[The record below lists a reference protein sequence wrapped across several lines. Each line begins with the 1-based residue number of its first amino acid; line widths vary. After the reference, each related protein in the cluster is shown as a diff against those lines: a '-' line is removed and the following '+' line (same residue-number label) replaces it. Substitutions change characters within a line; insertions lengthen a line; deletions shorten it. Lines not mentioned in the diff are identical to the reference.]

1 MIKGSGSGG
10 GGGGDSKAQK
20 TEHNCKAKQLNCV
33 NLKNKDSHKITE
45 NEIASGSVELAIN
58 GGNSVNKKDTQ
69 RKIKTSCEQVFNN
82 ANVKSTN
89 INKNKNNGSSE
100 SIFKNNARKKESLR
114 NCNNVA
120 IKWHS
125 AMQSTVILLSW
136 LFVFMVSILLIYFTN
151 ANSNFFVENNNA
163 IVKGEPV
170 STFVGNLNAHKGT
183 EDDPHLISNY
193 ADLCELAN
201 IINGTRGNSKPSGS
215 NVSYNQAY
223 YKLQENIE
231 TSLTDWVP
239 IGKDSSNLFQG
250 VFDGNDK
257 SIIFKNKV
265 TISSDVIKSIGIFGI
280 VGWGSSTNQVQI
292 KNLNV
297 NWEQGLE
304 VSSTTDTSSA
314 WFYVGGIVGQLYEY
328 CIMENCSSNGK
339 VSCNLSASSIY
350 VGGMVGYSS
359 NSIIKNC
366 LNYASVTSS
375 QVAGGVVGMLA
386 NKSQCTNCSNFG
398 EVIGGVQVGGVIGNK
413 NAAQDITYCNNK
425 GNVKLIYDSSIPS
438 SRVYAGGV
446 IGTTISGNVNSCG
459 NEGEITAE
467 IDAGSSSIS
476 IYVGGI
482 AGSGD
487 GFNNCY
493 NKGEVGI
500 NTSSGMAYVSG
511 IVGSAVST
519 TISNCY
525 NLGFINANSTGTE
538 GRIYLAGIVGDSN
551 SASKVNNCYN
561 KGNLSV
567 ISNYALFVGGI
578 AGETM
583 LEITKSY
590 NNGQITIVS
599 TSQNICLGGIVGESR
614 DVTKIISCYNTGLI
628 FSNGGGKYI
637 YVGGIVGSDNNSAQ
651 IENCYNIG
659 EVKAASESDFTNMYV
674 GGIVGRTYVGT
685 ISNSYNKGKVTASGS
700 YYVYVGG
707 IAGEASITSN
717 CYNTGAVNANADIGP
732 IRLGGII
739 GSAEDTISNCYNTGA
754 VSGTVSENNSF
765 VQNFAGIVGVQS
777 EGSIINCFSLAL
789 TINGVQTPSPTIM
802 KGDVT
807 KYGNA
812 ICGSDDADIKNCY
825 HNYSSL
831 SNSDGTYV
839 EKLSDYLVCS
849 SINQSDILK
858 KYQQGFGK
866 LNGDGSYEFEWYS
879 DETGTEDYAWD
890 FNTVWAIDMN
900 ENDGLPYFA
909 PQVINVVINSAVDDK
924 FLIVIQCGD
933 NLCGFTYS
941 GEFSFEI
948 DATECKISIIGYSGV
963 NSLSWNGTVQ
973 TVSDGVFTISIGDSK
988 NNNIEITLGGEV

>member
-1 MIKGSGSGG
+1 MIKLIRSEKYYVTRDEICWGG
-10 GGGGDSKAQK
+10 GGHSKAQ
-20 TEHNCKAKQLNCV
+20 EIGQNCKEQQYNYV
-33 NLKNKDSHKITE
+33 NLKIKDSHKITE
-45 NEIASGSVELAIN
+45 NEIASVSVELAIN

-82 ANVKSTN
+82 ANVKSTD
-89 INKNKNNGSSE
+89 IIKNRNHGAKENV
-100 SIFKNNARKKESLR
+100 IKNNARNKESLR
-114 NCNNVA
+114 NFNNVA
-120 IKWHS
+120 TKKHGT
-125 AMQSTVILLSW
+125 MQSTVILLSW

-239 IGKDSSNLFQG
+239 IGKNTSNLFQG

-257 SIIFKNKV
+257 SIVFKNLV
-265 TISSDVIKSIGIFGI
+265 EISIDTGTRNFGLF
-280 VGWGSSTNQVQI
+280 GFAGRGSSTNPVQI
-292 KNLNV
+292 KNLSV
-297 NWEQGLE
+297 NWEKGLV

-314 WFYVGGIVGQLYEY
+314 WLNVGGIVGDLYDY
-328 CIMENCSSNGK
+328 CIIENCSSNGK

-446 IGTTISGNVNSCG
+446 IGTTTSGNVNSCG

-482 AGSGD
+482 AADASMLKNC
-487 GFNNCY
+487 NNIG
-493 NKGEVGI
+493 NV
-500 NTSSGMAYVSG
+500 NASVQSSS
-511 IVGSAVST
+511 SST
-519 TISNCY
+519 
-525 NLGFINANSTGTE
+525 
-538 GRIYLAGIVGDSN
+538 
-551 SASKVNNCYN
+551 
-561 KGNLSV
+561 
-567 ISNYALFVGGI
+567 
-578 AGETM
+578 
-583 LEITKSY
+583 
-590 NNGQITIVS
+590 
-599 TSQNICLGGIVGESR
+599 
-614 DVTKIISCYNTGLI
+614 
-628 FSNGGGKYI
+628 YI
-637 YVGGIVGSDNNSAQ
+637 YA
-651 IENCYNIG
+651 
-659 EVKAASESDFTNMYV
+659 
-674 GGIVGRTYVGT
+674 
-685 ISNSYNKGKVTASGS
+685 
-700 YYVYVGG
+700 GG

-765 VQNFAGIVGVQS
+765 VQNFAGIVGEQS

-831 SNSDGTYV
+831 SNSNGTYV
-839 EKLSDYLVCS
+839 QNLSDYLVCS

-879 DETGTEDYAWD
+879 DETGAVDYSWNFD
-890 FNTVWAIDMN
+890 SVWAIDMN
-900 ENDGLPYFA
+900 ENDGLPYFI
-909 PQVINVVINSAVDDK
+909 PQIINVVINSAVDDE

>member
-1 MIKGSGSGG
+1 MS
-10 GGGGDSKAQK
+10 
-20 TEHNCKAKQLNCV
+20 
-33 NLKNKDSHKITE
+33 
-45 NEIASGSVELAIN
+45 
-58 GGNSVNKKDTQ
+58 
-69 RKIKTSCEQVFNN
+69 
-82 ANVKSTN
+82 
-89 INKNKNNGSSE
+89 
-100 SIFKNNARKKESLR
+100 
-114 NCNNVA
+114 
-120 IKWHS
+120 
-125 AMQSTVILLSW
+125 
-136 LFVFMVSILLIYFTN
+136 
-151 ANSNFFVENNNA
+151 
-163 IVKGEPV
+163 
-170 STFVGNLNAHKGT
+170 
-183 EDDPHLISNY
+183 
-193 ADLCELAN
+193 
-201 IINGTRGNSKPSGS
+201 GNSKPNGS
-215 NVSYNQAY
+215 TVNYKQAY

-231 TSLTDWVP
+231 TSSTDWVP

-304 VSSTTDTSSA
+304 VFSTTDTSSA
-314 WFYVGGIVGQLYEY
+314 WFYVGGIVGQLYDY
-328 CIMENCSSNGK
+328 CIIENCSSNGK

-359 NSIIKNC
+359 NSIIKKC

-425 GNVKLIYDSSIPS
+425 GNVKLIYDSSILS

-446 IGTTISGNVNSCG
+446 IGTTSGNVNSCG

-467 IDAGSSSIS
+467 IDAGSSSIR

-482 AGSGD
+482 AADAGMLK
-487 GFNNCY
+487 NC
-493 NKGEVGI
+493 N
-500 NTSSGMAYVSG
+500 
-511 IVGSAVST
+511 
-519 TISNCY
+519 
-525 NLGFINANSTGTE
+525 
-538 GRIYLAGIVGDSN
+538 
-551 SASKVNNCYN
+551 
-561 KGNLSV
+561 
-567 ISNYALFVGGI
+567 
-578 AGETM
+578 
-583 LEITKSY
+583 
-590 NNGQITIVS
+590 
-599 TSQNICLGGIVGESR
+599 
-614 DVTKIISCYNTGLI
+614 
-628 FSNGGGKYI
+628 
-637 YVGGIVGSDNNSAQ
+637 
-651 IENCYNIG
+651 NIG
-659 EVKAASESDFTNMYV
+659 NVNASVQSSSSS
-674 GGIVGRTYVGT
+674 TYL
-685 ISNSYNKGKVTASGS
+685 
-700 YYVYVGG
+700 YVGG
-707 IAGEASITSN
+707 IAGEGATTSN
-717 CYNTGAVNANADIGP
+717 CYNTGAINTNTDTGLIG
-732 IRLGGII
+732 LGGII
-739 GSAEDTISNCYNTGA
+739 GSAEDIISNCYNTGA

-765 VQNFAGIVGVQS
+765 VQNFAGIVGERS

-812 ICGSDDADIKNCY
+812 ICGSDDADINNCY

-890 FNTVWAIDMN
+890 FNAVWAIDMN

-988 NNNIEITLGGEV
+988 NNNIEITLGGEI